1 MKVFT
6 YYDYIKCIHSV
17 RLNKGQ
23 GLAEEQAK
31 YKIGKNKKEINKQ
44 DKVIK
49 TVLKNKDEIAK
60 LINGFLKLNKKV
72 YSKDLIEYTKT
83 DITKKYKEEDEIIYK
98 LKKEEMYFLV
108 EYKTKIDNKISERI
122 LNSSVDIIHEWSKL
136 RKLGVKT
143 KYPLIVPIVIYTGE
157 KKWKTYNNFKDVEV
171 VNYGYENKKI
181 KIEYNLIEIN
191 RISIKRL
198 LEQKSLFGC
207 VMILKKARDEK
218 ELEYNINLVIKSCR
232 DEEYKKEIQNIIR
245 FYIKDVSNK
254 TKTKILKSLKK

>member
-1 MKVFT
+1 MKS
-6 YYDYIKCIHSV
+6 Y
-17 RLNKGQ
+17 
-23 GLAEEQAK
+23 
-31 YKIGKNKKEINKQ
+31 
-44 DKVIK
+44 
-49 TVLKNKDEIAK
+49 
-60 LINGFLKLNKKV
+60 
-72 YSKDLIEYTKT
+72 
-83 DITKKYKEEDEIIYK
+83 
-98 LKKEEMYFLV
+98 
-108 EYKTKIDNKISERI
+108 IDNKISERI

-198 LEQKSLFGC
+198 LEQKSLFGS

-245 FYIKDVSNK
+245 FYIKDVSDK

>member
-31 YKIGKNKKEINKQ
+31 YKIGEDKKEINKQ

-49 TVLKNKDEIAK
+49 AILKNKDEIAK
-60 LINGFLKLNKKV
+60 LINDFLKVNKKI
-72 YSKDLIEYTKT
+72 YSKDLSEYTKA
-83 DITKKYKEEDEIIYK
+83 DITKKYKEEAEIIYK

-122 LNSSVDIIHEWSKL
+122 LNSSVDIIHEWRKL

-157 KKWKTYNNFKDVEV
+157 KKWKTHNNSKNLEV
-171 VNYGYENKKI
+171 VNYEYKNKKI
-181 KIEYNLIEIN
+181 SIEYNLIEIN

-198 LEQKSLFGC
+198 LEQKSLFGS

-245 FYIKDVSNK
+245 FYIKDVSDK
-254 TKTKILKSLKK
+254 TKTKILKSFKN